1 MGSCCFSETLVLKG
15 DGAENTIYHAQET
28 VLTEQRPDAAKI
40 KTEAVDWER
49 VIGQVWLPRVFIL
62 VLLLGV
68 LWAFKA
74 ASDVGFITDAVK
86 CILGFLSSAAL
97 IAGGEWQIRKGRA
110 ALGQVLL
117 GGAM

>member
-1 MGSCCFSETLVLKG
+1 
-15 DGAENTIYHAQET
+15 
-28 VLTEQRPDAAKI
+28 
-40 KTEAVDWER
+40 
-49 VIGQVWLPRVFIL
+49 
-62 VLLLGV
+62 
-68 LWAFKA
+68 
-74 ASDVGFITDAVK
+74 VGFITDAVK